1 METNGNPEHQNELPK
16 LPRFPRKMIICAGK
30 AIDQGFLVQP
40 MGFAEIIK
48 GACVV
53 SQLSVDKTNEKV
65 RIHRFEGF
73 QIHDEA
79 VNKAESS

>member
-1 METNGNPEHQNELPK
+1 MGTNGNPEHQNELPK
-16 LPRFPRKMIICAGK
+16 LPRSLRKMIICAGK

>member
-1 METNGNPEHQNELPK
+1 MGTNGNPEHQNELPK
-16 LPRFPRKMIICAGK
+16 LPRFLRKMIICAGK

>member
-1 METNGNPEHQNELPK
+1 MV
-16 LPRFPRKMIICAGK
+16 ICAGK
-30 AIDQGFLVQP
+30 ALGQGFLVQP

-53 SQLSVDKTNEKV
+53 SQLSVDKTNEQV

-73 QIHDEA
+73 EIHDEA
-79 VNKAESS
+79 VNKAESG